1 VFCNKENLNECFLKS
16 VALTGKV
23 SGGSFHQRVRLFN
36 GKTNQ
41 EESMRIWEQGKVRV
55 WEYGSMGVFCI
66 MNPALPSENQGIFI
80 SVRV

>member
-1 VFCNKENLNECFLKS
+1 
-16 VALTGKV
+16 
-23 SGGSFHQRVRLFN
+23 
-36 GKTNQ
+36 
-41 EESMRIWEQGKVRV
+41 MRIWEQGKVRV